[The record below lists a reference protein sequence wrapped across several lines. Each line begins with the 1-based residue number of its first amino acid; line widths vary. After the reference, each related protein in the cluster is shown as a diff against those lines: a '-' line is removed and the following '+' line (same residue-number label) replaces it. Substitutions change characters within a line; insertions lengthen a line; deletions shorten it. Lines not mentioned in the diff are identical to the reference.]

1 MALTCYSVQSASAR
15 HYGHSDSAPSRRYS
29 LKKIDLHIH
38 TVSTFSDNGFSYSL
52 EAFKRYVKEAQ
63 LDAVAV
69 TNHDMF
75 DGAQFKEI
83 QNALGAVIVFPGI
96 EVNVEKGHV
105 LIIADPSKIP
115 DFESKTKKVA
125 ERIRKVGDTMSVE
138 ELQSVFGDLS
148 QYLVIPHAD
157 KGPPIQGEALE
168 KLGPY
173 IAAGEVDSPKKFV
186 RAIKDPKK
194 LTPVLFSDARMRVD
208 MGVIPLR
215 QTYVDCGVLTLSA
228 LKTCLR
234 DKAKVTLSEADG
246 NELWQALENGQKLS
260 TGLNVLLGARSSG
273 KTHTLEE
280 ICKTTGRAK
289 YIKQFSL
296 VQQNEEAYERE
307 FLGTVERSRSTLADE
322 YLAGFKRVL
331 DAVMN
336 VDCIANGRA
345 MQKYVETLVKA
356 AREADRRDAY
366 SKCSL
371 FDEVD
376 FAVGKTDTLNDL
388 INSVR
393 QVIENEEFRPVI
405 EKHVDLKALKMLVME
420 LIDLLRATALENK
433 QNEFVNAAV
442 NEIKKGLKLHTAV
455 TQVADVDLYE
465 ISMDAKRVQRFTE
478 IVASIKQRSV
488 IFEETIQGFRIEAT
502 KGAFKGAGEIKD
514 ASGEKTAFAQAF
526 AAYDD
531 PYDYLQELLSNE
543 SLTRSELYKLFTKIR
558 YRILNKDGY
567 EISGGE
573 RSEFRLLQGIADA
586 QNFDLLLVDE
596 PESSFDN
603 MFLKSD
609 VCKLLKGISETMPVV
624 VVTHNSTVGA
634 SVGADYLLFAR
645 KEMENGEAVYRIYS
659 GHPSDKSLST
669 VDGRSIGSHETMLD
683 SLEAGAEA
691 YENRRQ
697 GYEAIKN

>member
-1 MALTCYSVQSASAR
+1 
-15 HYGHSDSAPSRRYS
+15 

-38 TVSTFSDNGFSYSL
+38 TVSTFSDNGFTYSP
-52 EAFKRYVKEAQ
+52 ETFKRYVKEAQ
-63 LDAVAV
+63 LHAVAV

-75 DGAQFKEI
+75 DGAQFEQI
-83 QNALGAVIVFPGI
+83 QKALDATTVFPGI

-105 LIIADPSKIP
+105 LIISDPSKLL

-125 ERIRKVGDTMSVE
+125 DRIRKVGDTMSVE
-138 ELQSVFGDLS
+138 ELQSIFGDLR

-157 KGPPIQGEALE
+157 KGPPIEGEALE
-168 KLGPY
+168 KLRPF
-173 IAAGEVDSPKKFV
+173 ISAGEVDSAKKFV
-186 RAIKDPKK
+186 RAIKDEKK
-194 LTPVLFSDARMRVD
+194 LTPVLFSDARMRAD
-208 MGVIPLR
+208 MSVIPVR
-215 QTYVDCGVLTLSA
+215 QTYVDCGAVTLNA
-228 LKTCLR
+228 LKACLK
-234 DKAKVTLSEADG
+234 DKAKVALSASDG

-260 TGLNVLLGARSSG
+260 TGLNVLIGARSSG
-273 KTHTLEE
+273 KTHTLDE
-280 ICKTTGRAK
+280 IGRATPRAK

-296 VQQNEEAYERE
+296 VQQNDEAYERE
-307 FLGTVERSRSTLADE
+307 FLGNVERSRSTLADE

-331 DAVMN
+331 DVVMN
-336 VDCIANGRA
+336 VDFIANDRA
-345 MQKYVETLVKA
+345 IQKYIETLVKS

-366 SKCSL
+366 SKCAL

-393 QVIENEEFRPVI
+393 QVIENEEFRPII
-405 EKHVDLKALKMLVME
+405 EKHIDLNVLKRLAIE
-420 LIDLLRATALENK
+420 LIDLLRSTTLENK
-433 QNEFVNAAV
+433 QKEFVNAAV
-442 NEIKKGLKLHTAV
+442 TEIKRGLKLHTAV

-465 ISMDAKRVQRFTE
+465 VSMDAKRVERFTE
-478 IVASIKQRSV
+478 IANSLKQRSV

-502 KGAFKGAGEIKD
+502 KRAFRGPGEIKD
-514 ASGEKTAFAQAF
+514 ASGEKTAFSQAF
-526 AAYDD
+526 AIYDN

-543 SLTRSELYKLFTKIR
+543 SLTRSELYKLFTKIS

-573 RSEFRLLQGIADA
+573 RSEFRLLQEISDA
-586 QNFDLLLVDE
+586 QNFEILMVDE

-609 VCKLLKGISETMPVV
+609 VCKLLKAISETMPVV

-645 KEMENGEAVYRIYS
+645 KEVENGEAIYRIYS
-659 GHPSDKSLST
+659 GHPTDKSLST
-669 VDGRSIGSHETMLD
+669 VDGKSIGSHETMMD
-683 SLEAGAEA
+683 SLEAGAET
-691 YENRRQ
+691 YEDRRQ
-697 GYEAIKN
+697 GYEAVKN